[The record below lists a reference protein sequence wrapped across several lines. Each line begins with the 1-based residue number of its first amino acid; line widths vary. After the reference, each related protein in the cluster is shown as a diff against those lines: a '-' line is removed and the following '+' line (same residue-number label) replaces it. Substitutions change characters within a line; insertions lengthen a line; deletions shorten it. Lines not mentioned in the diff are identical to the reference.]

1 MIIGVPLAIE
11 TTLIDQPWIYFIL
24 LTIGAVLFMIQFK
37 YMFFP
42 TWKGIIIEFTEF
54 DEETCNSCK
63 STYMGRASLD
73 IKVQTD
79 DGEVID
85 AEISPCTICL
95 NKLQKGSKVGVSKI
109 GSRNVAQPIVKL
121 FKNATW

>member
-1 MIIGVPLAIE
+1 MAIE
-11 TTLIDQPWIYFIL
+11 TTLIDQPWIYIL
-24 LTIGAVLFMIQFK
+24 LLIVGAVLFMIQFK

-42 TWKGIIIEFTEF
+42 TWKGVIVEFRGY
-54 DEETCNSCK
+54 DENSCNSCK

-79 DGEVID
+79 DGEIID

-95 NKLQKGSKVGVSKI
+95 NKLRKGSKVGVSKI
-109 GSRNVAQPIVKL
+109 GSRNVAQPIIKL
-121 FKNATW
+121 LKNTTW